1 MKAQIPTGL
10 NFAVS
15 GIPYWTMD
23 IGGFCVENRYAR
35 AKEGSE
41 DMEEWRELNTR
52 WFQFGSF
59 CPLFRSH
66 GQYPLREIYNLS
78 PETHPAYKS
87 MVYYDKLRYRL
98 MPYIYS
104 LAGMTH
110 FNDYTIMR
118 PLIMDFNGDPEI
130 YNISDQYMFGPSLL
144 VAPVYKY
151 KSRSREVYLPASSGW
166 YDFYSGKYLKGGQRF
181 IADAPYEKLPLF
193 VREGTILPVGPEIQ
207 YTSEKKPDTLIIFV
221 YTGKDCDFK
230 LYEDEG
236 SNYNYE
242 KGSYSTILFSY
253 NEAKREVTIGERK
266 GSFSGM
272 LKTRT
277 FKIVFISKEKM
288 VTFNPE
294 ITPDVTTN
302 YDGNER
308 KVIQQNQSGH

>member
-1 MKAQIPTGL
+1 
-10 NFAVS
+10 
-15 GIPYWTMD
+15 
-23 IGGFCVENRYAR
+23 
-35 AKEGSE
+35 
-41 DMEEWRELNTR
+41 
-52 WFQFGSF
+52 
-59 CPLFRSH
+59 
-66 GQYPLREIYNLS
+66 
-78 PETHPAYKS
+78 
-87 MVYYDKLRYRL
+87 
-98 MPYIYS
+98 
-104 LAGMTH
+104 
-110 FNDYTIMR
+110 MR